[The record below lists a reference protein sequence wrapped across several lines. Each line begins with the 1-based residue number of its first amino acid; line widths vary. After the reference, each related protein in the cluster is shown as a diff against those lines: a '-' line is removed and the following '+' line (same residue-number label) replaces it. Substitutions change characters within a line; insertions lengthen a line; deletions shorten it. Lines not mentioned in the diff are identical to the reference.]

1 MDLQQAIPSVEV
13 ENLAL
18 AIGFDGCGISQ
29 AEYLA
34 LHDEPFSHWL
44 NAGFHGEMG
53 YMERNREKRLNP
65 QLLVPGAK
73 SVISVILSYKP
84 QSDSLS
90 LVAPKIS
97 RYAYGRDYH
106 LTLKEMLYELLN
118 QLRANYGAV
127 DGRAFVDSAPVLDR
141 AWAEKAG
148 LGWIGK
154 NSMLISPKLGSYIFI
169 GELIVN
175 LDIEPTSRTVP
186 NRCGTCTRCIDACPT
201 GAIVAPRTIDARK
214 CISYLTIEKKSALTS
229 DERNSLNGW
238 AFGCDACQ
246 EACPWNQKPLPT
258 RCADFTPLDNLSTLK
273 SNPLQFTPELFSKTF
288 EQSPLARAGFTKV
301 QTLLKP

>member
-34 LHDEPFSHWL
+34 LHDEHFSHWL

-106 LTLKEMLYELLN
+106 LTLKEMLFELLN
-118 QLRANYGAV
+118 QLRANYGTV

-175 LDIEPTSRTVP
+175 LDIEPTSRTIP

-214 CISYLTIEKKSALTS
+214 CISYLNIEKKSALTS

-288 EQSPLARAGFTKV
+288 EQSPIARAGFTKV

>member
-1 MDLQQAIPSVEV
+1 MDLQQAIPSVEI

-29 AEYLA
+29 AESLE
-34 LHDEPFSHWL
+34 LHDEHFSQWL

-65 QLLVPGAK
+65 QLLVSGAK

-90 LVAPKIS
+90 LVTPKIS

-169 GELIVN
+169 GELIVS
-175 LDIEPTSRTVP
+175 LDIEPTSRTIP

-214 CISYLTIEKKSALTS
+214 CISYLNIEKKSALTS

-246 EACPWNQKPLPT
+246 EVCPWNQKPLPT

-273 SNPLQFTPELFSKTF
+273 GNPLQFTPELFSKTF
-288 EQSPLARAGFTKV
+288 EQSPIARAGFTKV

>member
-29 AEYLA
+29 AKYLA
-34 LHDEPFSHWL
+34 LHDGHFSHWL

-106 LTLKEMLYELLN
+106 LTLKEMLFELLN

-175 LDIEPTSRTVP
+175 LDIEPTSRTIP

-288 EQSPLARAGFTKV
+288 EQSPLARTGFTKV

>member
-34 LHDEPFSHWL
+34 LHDGHFSHWL

-106 LTLKEMLYELLN
+106 LTLKEMLFELLN

-288 EQSPLARAGFTKV
+288 EQSPIARAGFTKV

>member
-29 AEYLA
+29 AKYLA
-34 LHDEPFSHWL
+34 LHDGHFSHWL

-106 LTLKEMLYELLN
+106 LTLKEMLFELLN

-288 EQSPLARAGFTKV
+288 EQSPLARTGFTKV

>member
-1 MDLQQAIPSVEV
+1 MDLQQAIPSVEI
-13 ENLAL
+13 EKLAL

-34 LHDEPFSHWL
+34 LHDEHFSHWL

-90 LVAPKIS
+90 LVATKIS

-127 DGRAFVDSAPVLDR
+127 DGRAFVDSAPVQDR

-175 LDIEPTSRTVP
+175 LDIEPTSRTIP

>member
-34 LHDEPFSHWL
+34 LHDEHFSHWL

-90 LVAPKIS
+90 LVAPKRS

-106 LTLKEMLYELLN
+106 LTLKEMLFELLN

-288 EQSPLARAGFTKV
+288 EQSPLARTGFTKV